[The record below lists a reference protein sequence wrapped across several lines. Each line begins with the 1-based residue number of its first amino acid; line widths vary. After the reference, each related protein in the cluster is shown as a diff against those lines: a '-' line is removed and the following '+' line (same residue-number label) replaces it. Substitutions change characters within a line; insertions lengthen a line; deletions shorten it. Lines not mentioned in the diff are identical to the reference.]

1 MDPADRSAQQLREAN
16 KRTIRRKQCR
26 KQNRYQP
33 LQLFTSGQLARQ
45 VAADIPQPPAAQ
57 RRVHAVANAPRISVA
72 SSSAAPVVPTDTR
85 DVVEPS
91 TPSDRP
97 LLSAAPTPASASSPH
112 RREVRFAAVDRR
124 PPLHRRT
131 VVAEAREPPIAP
143 ATGIAPG
150 EPLPDPAP
158 APPASARRSAVSA
171 GLDAYDLDRRVRIR
185 TEEIVLGLRDSW
197 AARLAGAQAQVGHRD
212 FLIEDLLRQ
221 LQQYRAAASA
231 PTPDASVLEA
241 LSSRLDALT
250 AEVASLRAAHPEPAS
265 PASAPVPAPTTA
277 AVDAAPCAAA
287 PAPASVAVAPEPTP
301 AAQVPA
307 PAPAV
312 PAVNVEH
319 AAPVSPRIDPDSAP
333 APPFASALDALASQ
347 EQTIVQLRFRLREVV
362 GAERQ
367 QSFDRVASYL
377 HNPSNVFATP
387 PAAQQPSVAPAW
399 PAVPAAPTTTL
410 PGPPPWAVVGRPERS
425 PSSDRRR

>member
-1 MDPADRSAQQLREAN
+1 M
-16 KRTIRRKQCR
+16 
-26 KQNRYQP
+26 
-33 LQLFTSGQLARQ
+33 
-45 VAADIPQPPAAQ
+45 
-57 RRVHAVANAPRISVA
+57 
-72 SSSAAPVVPTDTR
+72 
-85 DVVEPS
+85 
-91 TPSDRP
+91 
-97 LLSAAPTPASASSPH
+97 
-112 RREVRFAAVDRR
+112 
-124 PPLHRRT
+124 
-131 VVAEAREPPIAP
+131 
-143 ATGIAPG
+143 
-150 EPLPDPAP
+150 
-158 APPASARRSAVSA
+158 
-171 GLDAYDLDRRVRIR
+171 DRRVRIR

-312 PAVNVEH
+312 PAVTVEH
-319 AAPVSPRIDPDSAP
+319 AAPVGPRIDPDSAP

-425 PSSDRRR
+425 PPSDRRR